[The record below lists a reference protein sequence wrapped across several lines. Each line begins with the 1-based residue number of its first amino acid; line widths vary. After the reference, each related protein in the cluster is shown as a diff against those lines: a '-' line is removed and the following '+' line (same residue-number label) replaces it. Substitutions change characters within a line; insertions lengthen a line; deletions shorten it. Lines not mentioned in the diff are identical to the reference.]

1 MGFAT
6 PKDERG
12 ALFPIVPLRR
22 PNALM
27 PNEPFTQINP
37 IRVNSGEALTIS

>member
-12 ALFPIVPLRR
+12 ALFPTVPLRR

-27 PNEPFTQINP
+27 ENEPFTEPN
-37 IRVNSGEALTIS
+37 